1 MTTGL
6 GPTEKQQKCLEY
18 IKQFMKEQGRSPTLR
33 NIKEQLDLK
42 AHSAVWAMLRRM
54 EERGLVKIHLGKA
67 NGIEIL

>member
-1 MTTGL
+1 MTIGL

-18 IKQFMKEQGRSPTLR
+18 IRKFIKEKGRSPTLR
-33 NIKEQLDLK
+33 NIKEQLNLK

-54 EERGLVKIHLGKA
+54 QDRGLVKIHIGKA